1 MNNKELEILKDKH
14 AMGTLTDIEHA
25 SLEVELLQNPSL
37 ADELKTHKD
46 LIKGVQYA
54 GELELQNMLDKIHYQ
69 QSGNTPSGNKRSYK
83 MFYIVGLVI
92 LMGLTAFFLINNRT
106 PEEVNTKVIFAS
118 LYTQYQPSL
127 QDRGTT
133 LDASIVSFNQ
143 AYLSEDYSLALSII
157 KPFLA
162 ESKNDIKLMAA
173 IAANESDD
181 LVLADN
187 LLDEIIASKD
197 FYFVDHALWYKALF
211 KLKTNDTETINEI
224 LTPIIENSKADHH
237 KEALDLIS
245 KLNG

>member
-14 AMGTLTDIEHA
+14 SMATLSEAENA

-46 LIKGVQYA
+46 LVKGVQYA
-54 GELELQNMLDKIHYQ
+54 GELELQNILDKIHYQ
-69 QSGNTPSGNKRSYK
+69 QSGGIPLRNKRSHLMY
-83 MFYIVGLVI
+83 YIVGFILLLVI
-92 LMGLTAFFLINNRT
+92 AAFFLLSDKA
-106 PEEVNTKVIFAS
+106 PEEVNTKSIYAT

-133 LDASIVSFNQ
+133 LGASIVSFNQ

-173 IAANESDD
+173 IAANEAND
-181 LVLADN
+181 LILAEN
-187 LLDEIIASKD
+187 LLDEIIESKD

-211 KLKTNDTETINEI
+211 KLKTNDTKIIKEI
-224 LTPIIENSKADHH
+224 LTPLIKNSKADHH

-245 KLNG
+245 KLEE